1 MHLFRS
7 KHVDNLVDRA
17 NIEFAQ
23 GRPDVSWRLLEE
35 AHIVAQPMPAYHI
48 YVHWRMLVL
57 AFNTRDRKELIGQ
70 FIRFILAA
78 PGSISRKFP
87 VGNTG
92 RSNVDMFTAMP
103 IPQRITLKI
112 QDLDLK
118 ERLRLENG
126 GEIKKY
132 VRTFPMTRR

>member
-1 MHLFRS
+1 MHVFRS

-23 GRPDVSWRLLEE
+23 GRPQVSWRLLEE
-35 AHIVAQPMPAYHI
+35 AHIVAQPMPAYHM

-57 AFNTRDRKELIGQ
+57 SFETRDRKEFFGQ
-70 FIRFILAA
+70 VIRFILAA
-78 PGSISRKFP
+78 PGSILRKFP
-87 VGNTG
+87 IGNTG
-92 RSNVDMFTAMP
+92 RSNVDMFTPMP
-103 IPQRITLKI
+103 IPQRIAAKI

-132 VRTFPMTRR
+132 ERTFPLSRR